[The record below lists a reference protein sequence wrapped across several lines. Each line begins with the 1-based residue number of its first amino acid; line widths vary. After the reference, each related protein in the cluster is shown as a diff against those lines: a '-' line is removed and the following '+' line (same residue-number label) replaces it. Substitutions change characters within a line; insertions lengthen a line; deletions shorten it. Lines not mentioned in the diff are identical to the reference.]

1 MKSIT
6 DDTYYEIDTE
16 EFNYSPYAPVSKE
29 RIKLEKKYWKSKS
42 PQEYYEYMRTGI
54 LDTFKTFGI
63 MFEPITPEILDNI
76 RYSIFAHPFDDGA
89 TCKKL
94 RVFLMPISN
103 KSRLTGSLM
112 EIIMRFM
119 FRTLLKPTT
128 DPCGEW
134 FYGV

>member
-42 PQEYYEYMRTGI
+42 PQEYYEYIRTGI

-76 RYSIFAHPFDDGA
+76 RYSIFAHPFGDGA

-94 RVFLMPISN
+94 RVFFNADKQQIQIDWKFDGNSY
-103 KSRLTGSLM
+103 
-112 EIIMRFM
+112 EV
-119 FRTLLKPTT
+119 
-128 DPCGEW
+128 
-134 FYGV
+134 YV